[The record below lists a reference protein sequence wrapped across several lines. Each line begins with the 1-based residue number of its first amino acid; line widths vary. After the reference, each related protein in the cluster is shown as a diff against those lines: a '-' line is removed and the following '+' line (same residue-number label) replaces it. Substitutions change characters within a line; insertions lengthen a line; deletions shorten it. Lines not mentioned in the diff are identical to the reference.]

1 MNRHRSLLLWLTAT
15 VVLCL
20 GPAYAQQSAPNF
32 SELEKVAVD
41 ELHQL
46 NTPGAAI
53 GIVSGDRL
61 IYAKGIGI
69 SDIETGALL
78 APGMLFRLGS
88 TTKMFT
94 ATALVSLAEE
104 GKIKLDDPIGLAV
117 KGLDPKIAAVT
128 AHQLLTHTS
137 GFLDEAPM
145 YGSQDEGALEKEVKS
160 WREDRFFTTPG
171 DIYSYSNP
179 GYWLAGFIVQNLSG
193 KLYADAMNDRIFA
206 PLGMTRTTLRLTV
219 AMTYPLAQ
227 GHDASPGKAPT
238 VVRPFANNTASWP
251 AGSIFSNVQDLSRF
265 VIAFMNGGKVD
276 SKQVISPTVIKRL
289 TTPYVSVPG
298 IQEAHYGYGIELLE
312 ERGVRIVRH
321 GGSRSGYGTLIWMVP
336 DHRFGVIVLAN
347 RTGASLS
354 KTAEKAMEMMLPLA
368 PKAPQ
373 EVEEDL
379 PISDADKA
387 EWVGAYLQPG
397 GQKLEIVLKDGK
409 LFLRR
414 GTSELPIRKTGENR
428 ISVAAPGASRAQQ
441 LFIVRGKDGK
451 TLYLHT
457 GGRAAKKI

>member
-1 MNRHRSLLLWLTAT
+1 MKRHRPLFLCLTAT
-15 VVLCL
+15 VLLCF
-20 GPAYAQQSAPNF
+20 GSTYAQQSAPNF
-32 SELEKVAVD
+32 NELEKVAID
-41 ELHQL
+41 ELHQQ

-61 IYAKGIGI
+61 IYVKGIGM
-69 SDIETGALL
+69 SDIETGTPL
-78 APGMLFRLGS
+78 APEMLFRVGS

-104 GKIKLDDPIGLAV
+104 GKIKLDDPIGLVV

-145 YGSQDEGALEKEVKS
+145 YGSQDEDALENEVKS
-160 WREDRFFTTPG
+160 WREDSFFTTPG

-179 GYWLAGFIVQNLSG
+179 GYWLAGFIVQDLSG

-227 GHDASPGKAPT
+227 GHDASPGRAPT

-265 VIAFMNGGKVD
+265 VIAFMNDGKID
-276 SKQVISPTVIKRL
+276 TKQVISPAVIKSL
-289 TTPYVSVPG
+289 TTPHISVPG
-298 IQEAHYGYGIELLE
+298 TQEVHYGYGLELLE
-312 ERGVRIVRH
+312 ERGVHMVRH
-321 GGSRSGYGTLIWMVP
+321 AGSRSGYGSLIWMVP
-336 DHRFGVIVLAN
+336 DYRFAVIILAN
-347 RTGASLS
+347 RTGANLS
-354 KTAEKAMEMMLPLA
+354 QTAEKAMEMMLPLG
-368 PKAPQ
+368 PKAPA
-373 EVEEDL
+373 EAEKDL

-387 EWVGAYLQPG
+387 AWVGTYVQPP
-397 GQKLEIVLKDGK
+397 GQELEIVLKDGR

-428 ISVAAPGASRAQQ
+428 ISVAPPGASRGQQ
-441 LFIVRGKDGK
+441 FFIVRGKDGK
-451 TLYLHT
+451 TLYLYA
-457 GGRAAKKI
+457 GGRAARKI

>member
-1 MNRHRSLLLWLTAT
+1 MKRYRLLFLWLT
-15 VVLCL
+15 VSVSLCL
-20 GPAYAQQSAPNF
+20 GQAPAQQAPPNF
-32 SELEKVAVD
+32 SDLEKVAVD

-46 NTPGAAI
+46 NAPGAAI

-61 IYAKGIGI
+61 IYAKGIGV
-69 SDIETGALL
+69 SNIETGTPL
-78 APGMLFRLGS
+78 APEMLFRLGS

-104 GKIKLDDPIGLAV
+104 GKIKLDDPIGLVV
-117 KGLDPKIAAVT
+117 KGLDPKVAAVT

-145 YGSQDEGALEKEVKS
+145 YGSQDEGALGKEVKS
-160 WREDRFFTTPG
+160 WKEDRFFTAPG

-179 GYWLAGFIVQNLSG
+179 GFWLAGFIVENLSG

-227 GHDASPGKAPT
+227 GHDASAGRAPT

-265 VIAFMNGGKVD
+265 VIAFMNDGKID
-276 SKQVISPTVIKRL
+276 SKQVISPAVIKRL
-289 TTPYVSVPG
+289 TTPYVLVPG
-298 IQEAHYGYGIELLE
+298 AQESHYGYGLELRE
-312 ERGVRIVRH
+312 ERGVRVVRH
-321 GGSRSGYGTLIWMVP
+321 GGSRSGYGSLIWMVP
-336 DHRFGVIVLAN
+336 DHRFGVIILVN

-354 KTAEKAMEMMLPLA
+354 QTAEKAMEMMLPLA

-373 EVEEDL
+373 EVEKDL

-387 EWVGAYLQPG
+387 EWVGAYAQPPS
-397 GQKLEIVLKDGK
+397 QKLEIVLRDGK

-428 ISVAAPGASRAQQ
+428 ISVAAPGATRGQQ
-441 LFIVRGKDGK
+441 FFIVRGKDGK
-451 TLYLHT
+451 ILYLHT